1 MLATTLARVRESLP
15 IMIGTAIYAFGLHYF
30 VIPNQLMEGG
40 LIGIA
45 LLLNYS
51 LGLPP
56 SMTTLVMNIPLY
68 WIAWR
73 MLGKQSMV
81 YTAIGTLS
89 LSLFLWVMEM
99 AIDFQWIKPLEM
111 DRDFILAALCSGVTL
126 GAGLGLV
133 FRSGGTTGG
142 SDIIARLGYKLK
154 GWSMGRF
161 VFAFDVV
168 VIASSLLYIPPVKVL
183 YTLVAV
189 YITSR
194 MIDYVISGAYAAK
207 AFLIISENAAAL
219 SEAIIRDLDRGATVI
234 PATGAYSGR
243 DKQMLYC
250 VVYRGEARKLQNL
263 VRAVDPQAFIV
274 ISDVHNVLGE
284 GFKAE

>member
-1 MLATTLARVRESLP
+1 MMATALIRARESLP
-15 IMIGTAIYAFGLHYF
+15 IVIGTAIYAFGLHYF

-40 LIGIA
+40 LMGIA

-51 LGLPP
+51 LDLPP
-56 SMTTLVMNIPLY
+56 SVTTLVMNVPLY

-73 MLGKQSMV
+73 MLDRQSMV
-81 YTAIGTLS
+81 YTAVGTLS
-89 LSLFLWVMEM
+89 LSFFLWVMEM
-99 AIDFQWIKPLEM
+99 AIDMHWIKPLEM
-111 DRDFILAALCSGVTL
+111 DRDFLLAALCAGVTL

-161 VFAFDVV
+161 VFAFDAV

-194 MIDYVISGAYAAK
+194 
-207 AFLIISENAAAL
+207 
-219 SEAIIRDLDRGATVI
+219 
-234 PATGAYSGR
+234 
-243 DKQMLYC
+243 
-250 VVYRGEARKLQNL
+250 
-263 VRAVDPQAFIV
+263 
-274 ISDVHNVLGE
+274 
-284 GFKAE
+284 